1 MARKVPTKYIGSLG
15 SSTAARR
22 KAEIRKRATGKKKS
36 FKALPGDARA
46 KTRRSKSTMKV
57 TRSGLREKIL
67 ASSKKMRSGD
77 ADDKFVKAVSSVTGI
92 PKGIIGEVYKKG
104 QAAWAVG
111 HRPGATQAQ
120 WAKARVYS
128 FITKGKTTKTADKKL
143 FERAKKSKN
152 LKINL

>member
-1 MARKVPTKYIGSLG
+1 MARKVPSKYIGSLG

-77 ADDKFVKAVSSVTGI
+77 KFVKAVASVTGI
-92 PKGIIGEVYKKG
+92 PKGIISEVYKKG

-111 HRPGATQAQ
+111 HRPGATQGQ